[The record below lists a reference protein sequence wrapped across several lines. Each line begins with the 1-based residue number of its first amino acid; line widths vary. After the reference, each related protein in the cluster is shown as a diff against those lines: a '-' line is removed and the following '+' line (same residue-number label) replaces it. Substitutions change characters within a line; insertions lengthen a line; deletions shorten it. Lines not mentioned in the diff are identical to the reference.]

1 MMKFL
6 KIYFVFNNVYI
17 SVGRYVCVCVSIGPN
32 RDKKRVSDVLG
43 ARGTSGYD
51 KDEVDAG
58 D

>member
-1 MMKFL
+1 M
-6 KIYFVFNNVYI
+6 
-17 SVGRYVCVCVSIGPN
+17 CVSIGPN